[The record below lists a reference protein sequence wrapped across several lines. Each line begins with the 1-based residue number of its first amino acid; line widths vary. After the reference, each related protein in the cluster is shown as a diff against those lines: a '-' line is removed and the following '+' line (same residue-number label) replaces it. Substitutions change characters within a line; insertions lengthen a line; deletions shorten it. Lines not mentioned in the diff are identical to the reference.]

1 MGKIKRSLCRI
12 LTNLTSPRR
21 GGGIIG
27 TKVGPLAAPRLK
39 GDRLEYLSPS
49 GGDKRRDHQE
59 NGVRHNELRH
69 QRARMKSVNLPNT
82 NADLWILAAISGY
95 QTFASRSL
103 SSPGGAEAR
112 RCCVAAF
119 LFLSPDNYKYV
130 SCVTARR
137 LLKAAE
143 ATQRYVVTLPRS
155 QLAPGAAG

>member
-1 MGKIKRSLCRI
+1 M
-12 LTNLTSPRR
+12 TNLTSPRR

-95 QTFASRSL
+95 QAFASRSL
-103 SSPGGAEAR
+103 SSPGGAEAG
-112 RCCVAAF
+112 A
-119 LFLSPDNYKYV
+119 
-130 SCVTARR
+130 
-137 LLKAAE
+137 
-143 ATQRYVVTLPRS
+143 VVLPRFS
-155 QLAPGAAG
+155 SYPLIITNMSAVSPRGVS

>member
-1 MGKIKRSLCRI
+1 
-12 LTNLTSPRR
+12 
-21 GGGIIG
+21 
-27 TKVGPLAAPRLK
+27 
-39 GDRLEYLSPS
+39 
-49 GGDKRRDHQE
+49 
-59 NGVRHNELRH
+59 
-69 QRARMKSVNLPNT
+69 MKSVNLPNT

-103 SSPGGAEAR
+103 SSPGGVEAQH
-112 RCCVAAF
+112 CCVAAF